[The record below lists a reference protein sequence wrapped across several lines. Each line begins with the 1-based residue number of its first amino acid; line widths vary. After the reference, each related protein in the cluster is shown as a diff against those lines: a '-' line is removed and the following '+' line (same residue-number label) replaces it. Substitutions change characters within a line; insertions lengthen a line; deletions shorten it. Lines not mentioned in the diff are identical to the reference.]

1 MLDEMLRKILETVE
15 GARAVWLVGFDGI
28 PVAGAAET
36 GFGRP
41 DDLVATYA
49 DLFRK
54 VRGAAADVGRPD
66 PREFVVGDEEGAVVV
81 RAVTAEYA
89 LVGVLGASGSLG
101 RLRFEFRRASAS
113 VAAEVDG

>member
-1 MLDEMLRKILETVE
+1 MLDETLRKILETVE

-28 PVAGAAET
+28 PVAGSAEA

-41 DDLVATYA
+41 DDLAAAYA

-54 VRGAAADVGRPD
+54 VRAAADDIGRPD
-66 PREFVVGDEEGAVVV
+66 PKEVVVGDEDGAVVV

-113 VAAEVDG
+113 VAAEVES